1 MRENNIIKLA
11 FFTTLFLIIQ
21 MSFAQSSKQDSIKMV
36 NTIGIFD
43 GKKITVGNFE
53 AEQVY
58 KINEY
63 CISLKD
69 ITNSQ
74 VDSLK
79 GKRILVTGKLNIV
92 IGETHAA
99 KTSTDGRIYE
109 PYIEPD
115 KKFISEPKFTIV
127 YDNREPLIENK

>member
-21 MSFAQSSKQDSIKMV
+21 MSFAQSSKQDSIKTV
-36 NTIGIFD
+36 NTIGIFY
-43 GKKITVGNFE
+43 GKIITVGNFE